1 MKLPIKKQFFG
12 FVDKSGVLQGKD
24 RDSGGYPYSTN
35 HINNIYFWEL
45 DDEERAR
52 MYIHAI
58 NFGGDKG
65 YKLVK
70 ILISVE
76 DALA

>member
-1 MKLPIKKQFFG
+1 MKLPTKKQFFG
-12 FVDKSGVLQGKD
+12 FVDMAGVLQGQD
-24 RDSGGYPYSTN
+24 RDSGGYPYSASHFHN
-35 HINNIYFWEL
+35 VYLWEL

-52 MYIHAI
+52 RYIHTI